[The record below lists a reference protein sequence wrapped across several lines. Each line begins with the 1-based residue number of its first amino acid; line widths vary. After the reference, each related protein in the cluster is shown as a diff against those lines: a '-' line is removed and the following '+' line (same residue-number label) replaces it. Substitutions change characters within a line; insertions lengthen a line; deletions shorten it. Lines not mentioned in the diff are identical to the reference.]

1 MLLPQTAE
9 YALRAMACLAA
20 LPPGEGLRNRD
31 LAAAANIPS
40 AYLSKILRRLVRDGL
55 LISHKGHHGGF
66 QLARPA
72 SEICFADVLASAE
85 VDLHGERCAF
95 GWQRCNS
102 EAPCPLHP
110 SYSELKRELSAWALR
125 TSLADVD
132 VRAVEA
138 AFVRARAEAAADP
151 VEEPDPSTDE
161 VNQEG

>member
-1 MLLPQTAE
+1 MILPQTAE

-31 LAAAANIPS
+31 LAAAAHIPS

-55 LISHKGHHGGF
+55 LRSHKGHHGGF

-72 SEICFADVLASAE
+72 AEITFADVLAAAE

-95 GWQRCNS
+95 GWEKCNS

-110 SYSELKRELSAWALR
+110 SYSELKRELSTWALR

-132 VRAVEA
+132 QGAVRA
-138 AFVRARAEAAADP
+138 AFERARAEAAAELI
-151 VEEPDPSTDE
+151 EEIEPSTDE

>member
-20 LPPGEGLRNRD
+20 LPPGEGLRTRD
-31 LAAAANIPS
+31 LALAAHIPP
-40 AYLSKILRRLVRDGL
+40 AYLSKIMRRLVRDGL

-72 SEICFADVLASAE
+72 ADICFADVLAAA
-85 VDLHGERCAF
+85 DLDLGGERCAF
-95 GWQRCNS
+95 GWEKCNA

-110 SYSELKRELSAWALR
+110 SYSELKREFQAWALR

-132 VRAVEA
+132 MDTVRVALEKARSGVGGA
-138 AFVRARAEAAADP
+138 AGAEVADP
-151 VEEPDPSTDE
+151 PTDE
-161 VNQEG
+161 AEQA